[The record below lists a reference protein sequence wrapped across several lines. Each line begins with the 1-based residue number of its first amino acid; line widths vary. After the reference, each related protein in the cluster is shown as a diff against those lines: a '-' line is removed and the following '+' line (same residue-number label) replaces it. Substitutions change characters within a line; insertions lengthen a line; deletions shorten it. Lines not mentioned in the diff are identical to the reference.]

1 MNNLTTPAKLMEVMV
16 ETMSPLR
23 CVTRFVLC
31 FSWALFLLA
40 LPGRAQ
46 TPASEQKTITLEELQ
61 QMALQYNPTF
71 AQADA
76 NIKSAEGRKKQSGL
90 YPNPTVGYQGEQIR
104 GGSFHAGEQGF
115 FVQQDIVLGGK
126 LGLNRQ
132 IFDQEL
138 KQAETE
144 ADEQKLRV
152 VTNVRMSYIQALSA
166 QQTLE
171 LRNNL
176 SKLADDAVETSH
188 QLANVGQAD
197 APDVLESE
205 VEAQQAQLAVTM
217 AEKNQQRVWTALAAV
232 VGNPRLP
239 LMRLEGKLEDMPSVN
254 PEELVGKIVNESP
267 AVKIAELGVKGA
279 EASLIREKREPI
291 PDLQL
296 RGGMQQNGELLS
308 APNGRAVGLQGFADV
323 GVRIPI
329 FDRNQGNIA
338 SAKADAERARREV
351 DRVKLLLRER
361 AASVVQ
367 SYTFSQT
374 AVDRYKNQ
382 MIPRAQKAYE
392 MYTKRYQAMAAAY
405 PQVLIAQRTLMQL
418 EVSYVTALENL
429 ATSSLSLQS
438 YLLTDGLEAPSQ
450 PGGMDKPVREINLPF
465 QMRGASPQQ

>member
-1 MNNLTTPAKLMEVMV
+1 MV
-16 ETMSPLR
+16 AWPSH
-23 CVTRFVLC
+23 
-31 FSWALFLLA
+31 
-40 LPGRAQ
+40 AQ
-46 TPASEQKTITLEELQ
+46 TSASEQKTITLEELQ
-61 QMALQYNPTF
+61 QMALQNNPTF
-71 AQADA
+71 SQSAA
-76 NIKSAEGRKKQSGL
+76 NIQAAEGRKKQSGL

-104 GGSFHAGEQGF
+104 GGSFHGGEQGF

-126 LGLNRQ
+126 LGLNRK

-152 VTNVRMSYIQALSA
+152 VTNVRMSYIQALAA

-171 LRNNL
+171 LRQNL

-205 VEAQQAQLAVTM
+205 VEAQQAQLAMTM
-217 AEKNQQRVWTALAAV
+217 AERSQKRVWTALAAV

-239 LMRLEGKLEDMPSVN
+239 LMKLEGKLDDASPINTED
-254 PEELVGKIVNESP
+254 LVEKIVNESP
-267 AVKIAELGVKGA
+267 AVRIAELGVKRA
-279 EASLIREKREPI
+279 EAALARAKRETI

-296 RGGMQQNGELLS
+296 RGGLQQNGELLS
-308 APNGRAVGLQGFADV
+308 EPNGRPVGLQGFAEA

-329 FDRNQGNIA
+329 FNRNQGNIA
-338 SAKADAERARREV
+338 TAKADAERAKREV
-351 DRVKLLLRER
+351 ERVKLLLRER

-367 SYTFSQT
+367 NYTFSQT

-392 MYTKRYQAMAAAY
+392 MYTKKYQDMAAAY
-405 PQVLIAQRTLMQL
+405 PQVLISQRTLAQL
-418 EVSYVTALENL
+418 EVSYITALENF

-450 PGGMDKPVREINLPF
+450 PGGIDRPVREVNIPF
-465 QMRGASPQQ
+465 QMSASPQ

>member
-1 MNNLTTPAKLMEVMV
+1 MNNLTTPVKFMEGKV
-16 ETMSPLR
+16 ETVSPLR
-23 CVTRFVLC
+23 CVIRFVLC
-31 FSWALFLLA
+31 FSWAWFLLA

-61 QMALQYNPTF
+61 QMALQNNPTF
-71 AQADA
+71 GQSAA
-76 NIKSAEGRKKQSGL
+76 NIQAAQGRKKQSGL
-90 YPNPTVGYQGEQIR
+90 YPDPIVGYQGEQIR
-104 GGSFHAGEQGF
+104 GGSFHGGEQGL

-126 LGLNRQ
+126 LDLNRK

-144 ADEQKLRV
+144 AEEQKLRV
-152 VTNVRMSYIQALSA
+152 VTNVWMSYIQALAA

-171 LRNNL
+171 LRHNL

-217 AEKNQQRVWTALAAV
+217 AEQNQQRVWKAMAAV
-232 VGNPRLP
+232 VGNPRLSV
-239 LMRLEGKLEDMPSVN
+239 MKLEGKLEDTPPVN
-254 PEELVGKIVNESP
+254 TNELVEKIVNESP
-267 AVKIAELGVKGA
+267 AVRIAALGVRRA
-279 EASLIREKREPI
+279 DAALARAKREPV

-296 RGGMQQNGELLS
+296 RGGLQQNGELL
-308 APNGRAVGLQGFADV
+308 ADGRAVGLQGFAEV

-329 FDRNQGNIA
+329 FNRNQGNIA
-338 SAKADAERARREV
+338 TAKADAERAKREV
-351 DRVKLLLRER
+351 ERVKLVLRER

-367 SYTFSQT
+367 TYTFSEA

-392 MYTKRYQAMAAAY
+392 MYTKKYHDMAAAY
-405 PQVLIAQRTLMQL
+405 PQVLISQRTLMQL
-418 EVSYVTALENL
+418 EVSYISALENS

-450 PGGMDKPVREINLPF
+450 PGGIDQPVREVNIPF
-465 QMRGASPQQ
+465 QMGASPQ